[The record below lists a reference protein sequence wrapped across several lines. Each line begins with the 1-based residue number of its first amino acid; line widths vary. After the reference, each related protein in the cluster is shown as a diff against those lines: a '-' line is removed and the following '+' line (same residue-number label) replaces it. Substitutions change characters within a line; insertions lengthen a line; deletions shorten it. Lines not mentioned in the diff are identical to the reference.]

1 MYLGGI
7 AEEVREKAINCYNLG
22 TINGSRSGGIIYINN
37 SSNLIISNCF
47 NVGTVKCSGYD
58 GSMAGI
64 LTVNNGNV
72 TINNNYSMTKG
83 INGDTWKKSF
93 GAIIAKNSGSI
104 VFNRC
109 YYVEDEQLKTAVGG
123 KQDDDTVSKCTTKE
137 EITITMLNAN
147 IQELEHEEEWKSW
160 KESDEGY
167 PILDI

>member
-1 MYLGGI
+1 M
-7 AEEVREKAINCYNLG
+7 
-22 TINGSRSGGIIYINN
+22 
-37 SSNLIISNCF
+37 
-47 NVGTVKCSGYD
+47 
-58 GSMAGI
+58 
-64 LTVNNGNV
+64 
-72 TINNNYSMTKG
+72 
-83 INGDTWKKSF
+83 

-109 YYVEDEQLKTAVGG
+109 YYVEDEQLKTAVGE

-147 IQELEHEEEWKSW
+147 IHELEHEEEWKCW